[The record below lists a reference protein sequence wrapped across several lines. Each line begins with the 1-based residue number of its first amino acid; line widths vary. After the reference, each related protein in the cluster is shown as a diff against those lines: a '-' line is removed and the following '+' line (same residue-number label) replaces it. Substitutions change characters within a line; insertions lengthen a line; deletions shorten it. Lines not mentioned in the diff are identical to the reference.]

1 MKKIYVAFLFTC
13 SVWANVY
20 AQNSKLI
27 GEEKWVFEK
36 ILAYDKN
43 TVSAENAQDVA
54 DMFVAIKFGEKQ
66 VTFFLP
72 EDETV
77 VMAYTYQEGNLVLTE
92 SSKKGTVDKE
102 EYEEYKKFLKSYYFS
117 IDQIDTNH
125 FRLNYWNSHNGGSKP
140 YYQLSFKK

>member
-1 MKKIYVAFLFTC
+1 MRILLIALLVLQASTVF
-13 SVWANVY
+13 
-20 AQNSKLI
+20 AQNLKI
-27 GEEKWVFEK
+27 VGKEKWVFEK
-36 ILAYDKN
+36 ILAYDKA

-54 DMFVAIKFGEKQ
+54 DMFVAIQFSEKY

-77 VMAYTYQEGNLVLTE
+77 IMAYTYQEGNLVLSE
-92 SSKKGTVDKE
+92 ASKKGTVDKE
-102 EYEEYKKFLKSYYFS
+102 EYEDYKKFLQSYRFS
-117 IDQIDTNH
+117 IDELSANH